1 MRISLLPRT
10 GARHSQPK
18 LSARPL
24 RVRVRVAKDSD
35 FFSLG

>member
-24 RVRVRVAKDSD
+24 RVRVAKDSD